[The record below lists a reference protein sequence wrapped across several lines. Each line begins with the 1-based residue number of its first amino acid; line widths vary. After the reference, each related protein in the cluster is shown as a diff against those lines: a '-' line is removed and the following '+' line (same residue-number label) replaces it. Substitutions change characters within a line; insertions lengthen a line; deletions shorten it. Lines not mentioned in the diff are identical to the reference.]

1 MKKIFTLLLL
11 ISIQGYSQSIKA
23 TYKSNATKS
32 IGKVSEN
39 LSNTIKPKTF
49 TYSYSNKKSVY
60 ELIPVQK
67 SSLDTSYIEHD
78 GRKFETYN
86 QVILPTVNITFK
98 DLKNNI
104 LRKEYNVNDKDF
116 SAKDKLTDYEWTIID
131 EATTVLG
138 YKCKKAT
145 TKKSLALVTAWY
157 CEDIPINDGPG
168 EFWGLPGL
176 ILKVELGEYS
186 TITLERIKIS
196 KENNEIQEP
205 INKSQQLSLSE
216 YYKSIKAHLDAT
228 NVLNKYK

>member
-1 MKKIFTLLLL
+1 MKKIFIL
-11 ISIQGYSQSIKA
+11 ILFIYFQGYSQSIKA
-23 TYKSNATKS
+23 TYVSTVIKS

-60 ELIPVQK
+60 EFIPVQK
-67 SSLDTSYIEHD
+67 SSIDTSYIEHD

-86 QVILPTVNITFK
+86 QVILPTIDITFK
-98 DLKNNI
+98 DLKNNA
-104 LRKEYNVNDKDF
+104 LRKEYNVNNKYF

-131 EATTVLG
+131 ETTTVLG

-145 TKKSLALVTAWY
+145 TKKSLALITAWY
-157 CEDIPINDGPG
+157 CEEIPINDGPG

-176 ILKVELGEYS
+176 ILKVELGGYS
-186 TITLERIKIS
+186 TITLDRIKIS
-196 KENNEIQEP
+196 KENNEIKEP

-216 YYKSIKAHLDAT
+216 YYKSIRAHLEAT
-228 NVLNKYK
+228 NVFNKYK